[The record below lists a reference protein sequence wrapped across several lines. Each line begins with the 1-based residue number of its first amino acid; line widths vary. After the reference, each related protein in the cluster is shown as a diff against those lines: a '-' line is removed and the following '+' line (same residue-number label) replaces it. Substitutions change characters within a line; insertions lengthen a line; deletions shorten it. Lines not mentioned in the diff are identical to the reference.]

1 MAISGHQWPSA
12 YLALSGSSAPRWA
25 QSVVIR
31 GHQRTSPS
39 QVRQRRDGHRTRRAA
54 RSIAHGHACWRRVA
68 RCRGRAPFG
77 SHPPRPHLM
86 KDSISGHQCSSIH
99 LRLTQRHQWPSV
111 LISAHQWGHQRSS
124 VGPSALISGH
134 QRSSVL
140 ISGHQRSSEAISA
153 HQCSSVAISAHHRG
167 HQRSSA
173 AISAHQCSSVLI
185 SAHQCSFAS
194 HSASRLE

>member
-1 MAISGHQWPSA
+1 MSELLVPMRPDEGCNRSHSVALGRNRSQSVALCGTLRHTAAIIGNQRPSVAIS
-12 YLALSGSSAPRWA
+12 
-25 QSVVIR
+25 

-54 RSIAHGHACWRRVA
+54 RSIAHGRACWRRGA

-86 KDSISGHQCSSIH
+86 NDSISGHQCSSIH
-99 LRLTQRHQWPSV
+99 LRLTQRHQW
-111 LISAHQWGHQRSS
+111 
-124 VGPSALISGH
+124 
-134 QRSSVL
+134 SSVL
-140 ISGHQRSSEAISA
+140 INT
-153 HQCSSVAISAHHRG
+153 HQCSSVLIRLT
-167 HQRSSA
+167 QC
-173 AISAHQCSSVLI
+173 HQCPSVLI